1 MGDEK
6 KVNEYALDAVSNV
19 IYARTEE
26 TLMILAK
33 ILSDNR
39 YANSTGGGVV
49 LTGGMTKLAGLDE
62 LASATFDNKS
72 VRLANARKDLIG
84 GFNEI
89 FNDPENTC
97 AIGLC
102 LYGAGYFTPYE
113 LDSNEK
119 LRYKGEIENFNRQI
133 KQEFIPQKEE
143 EDEIRNEIFNENL
156 QEDDTIGIQEQLDF
170 KENKE
175 KKPSVFSNIWHKIMN
190 QF

>member
-1 MGDEK
+1 
-6 KVNEYALDAVSNV
+6 
-19 IYARTEE
+19 
-26 TLMILAK
+26 LA
-33 ILSDNR
+33 
-39 YANSTGGGVV
+39 T
-49 LTGGMTKLAGLDE
+49 
-62 LASATFDNKS
+62 
-72 VRLANARKDLIG
+72 ARKDLIT
-84 GFNEI
+84 GFSEI

-133 KQEFIPQKEE
+133 KQDIVLQKDAES
-143 EDEIRNEIFNENL
+143 EIKSDFFDENL
-156 QEDDTIGIQEQLDF
+156 QENDTIAIQEQLDF
-170 KENKE
+170 KEPKE